1 MSCVNE
7 DGRSRFGVLPS
18 LGGGVLLALALGQVL
33 EGFLFGVQGQNV
45 AALSFV
51 TLGLLATALLAA
63 YLPTA
68 RAVAVDPAQV
78 LREE

>member
-1 MSCVNE
+1 
-7 DGRSRFGVLPS
+7 L
-18 LGGGVLLALALGQVL
+18 LLALALGGAL

-68 RAVAVDPAQV
+68 LAVAVDPAQV
-78 LREE
+78 LGEE